1 MTRLPLANA
10 YWVQPDR
17 WLAGEYP
24 GGANRDETRARLAAL
39 AALGINAYLDL
50 TVPGELPRYDTEL
63 AAGVLHVRK
72 PIPDHGVPLEPEHM
86 GEIIAAIDELLGEG
100 RRLFLHCR
108 AGIGR
113 TGMVVGC
120 HLAQHGAR
128 GDAALSALEALWAG
142 SARARSWPSIPET
155 AEQRDYVYCWP
166 APLDPTLDGDA
177 MAATH
182 ALRERFTGALLGLAA
197 GDALAAATQYRKP
210 GSFTPVGD
218 LLGGGPFDLPRG
230 AWTDDT
236 AMALCVAD
244 SLLERDG
251 FDPVDQVERFAR
263 WQREGYLSAT
273 GQCVGITAG
282 VTRALGAARWRRQR
296 YPGSHDPAQLDPEPL
311 SRIAPVVMFGFN
323 DPSTAIENAA
333 DVARTTC
340 QAPLVLD
347 ACRVLATALHA
358 AIAGRDKAA
367 ILGAVRELAAGGA
380 LRPEVTAI
388 AAGGYRGALA
398 GAAPAQSTALDV
410 LACALGA
417 FEATATLRDGALLC
431 ANRGRDSD
439 VLTAAFGQLAGAHY
453 GAAALPAAW
462 RASLLK
468 REQIVDFADRIL
480 VRVMEAMAG

>member
-1 MTRLPLANA
+1 VTRLPLANA
-10 YWVQPDR
+10 YWVQRER

-24 GGANRDETRARLAAL
+24 GGATREETRTRLAAL
-39 AALGINAYLDL
+39 AALGIDAYLDL
-50 TVPGELPRYDTEL
+50 TVPGELPAYDSEL
-63 AAGVLHVRK
+63 AAGVVHVRK
-72 PIPDHGVPLEPEHM
+72 PIPDHGLPLEPEHM
-86 GEIIAAIDELLGEG
+86 GEIIASIDELLGEG
-100 RRLFLHCR
+100 RRIYLHCR

-120 HLAQHGAR
+120 HLAQHGTR
-128 GDAALSALEALWAG
+128 GDAALDALEALWAG
-142 SARARSWPSIPET
+142 SARSRSWPSIPET
-155 AEQRDYVYCWP
+155 REQRDYVYRWP
-166 APLDPTLDGDA
+166 APLDPTLDDDA

-182 ALRERFTGALLGLAA
+182 ALRERFSGALLGLAA

-210 GSFTPVGD
+210 GTFTPVGD

-251 FDPVDQVERFAR
+251 FDPLDQVERFSR

-296 YPGSHDPAQLDPEPL
+296 FPGSHDPAQLEPGAL
-311 SRIAPVVMFGFN
+311 TRIAPVVMFFFN
-323 DPSTAIENAA
+323 DPAAAIEAAA
-333 DVARTTC
+333 DAARTTC

-347 ACRVLATALHA
+347 ACRVLATAMHA
-358 AIAGRDKAA
+358 ALAGRDKAA
-367 ILGAVRELAAGGA
+367 ILHAAGQLAAAGT
-380 LRPEVTAI
+380 LRPEITAI
-388 AAGGYRGALA
+388 AGGGYRDALA
-398 GAAPAQSTALDV
+398 AAPRPNATVLDV
-410 LACALGA
+410 LALALGA
-417 FEATATLRDGALLC
+417 FATAGNLREGALLC

-439 VLTAAFGQLAGAHY
+439 VLTATYGQLAGAHY

-462 RASLLK
+462 RASLMK
-468 REQIVDFADRIL
+468 REQIADFADRML
-480 VRVMEAMAG
+480 VRVLEGMAG